1 MHHQQKKHKVERA
14 EDIQQHG
21 NIVLCHRFY
30 RAQIGGHPDL
40 EATPQNHAR
49 DIVVRRDVYRRCRVA
64 FHPLGRMLGERQRI
78 AIAEQL

>member
-1 MHHQQKKHKVERA
+1 
-14 EDIQQHG
+14 
-21 NIVLCHRFY
+21 L
-30 RAQIGGHPDL
+30 GHPAL